1 MTATTDH
8 RGSRV
13 FFVLLGGPLAAVLI
27 IVGAFAITGTL
38 ARQTESAQLA
48 FVDTIDRIQIDLTN
62 GSVTLRAGELS
73 HVTGER
79 VLTRGLQNPAFSERV
94 DGRTLYIEA
103 TCFPL
108 GNTWCDVSYVL
119 DIPSS
124 VDVSVDTG
132 LGSIRISDLDGSA
145 DLSSATGTITVED
158 ASGPLRLDSGAG
170 SIEGSGLT
178 SSTVLASTG
187 AGSVA
192 LTFAAPP
199 KLVDADA
206 GAGSVDVELPRDGTT
221 YRVDQVPSDTNI
233 RVAVSTDPASDR
245 VLRLESGAGSVSVH
259 YPEA

>member
-1 MTATTDH
+1 MTTTTDH

-13 FFVLLGGPLAAVLI
+13 FFVLLGAPLVAVFIL
-27 IVGAFAITGTL
+27 VGAFAITGTL
-38 ARQTESAQLA
+38 ARQTESAPLA
-48 FVDTIDRIQIDLTN
+48 FADTIERIQIDLSN
-62 GSVTLRAGELS
+62 GSVTLRGGE
-73 HVTGER
+73 VAQVAGER
-79 VLTRGLQNPAFSERV
+79 VVTRGLQNPAFSERV
-94 DGRTLYIEA
+94 EGRTLYIES
-103 TCFPL
+103 TCFPI

-124 VDVSVDTG
+124 VDVSVDTA
-132 LGSIRISDLDGSA
+132 LGSIRVSDLDGTA
-145 DLSSATGTITVED
+145 DLSSATGSIVVED

-170 SIEGSGLT
+170 SIEGTRLT

-199 KLVDADA
+199 QLVDADA

-233 RVAVSTDPASDR
+233 RVAVSTDPSSNR
-245 VLRLESGAGSVSVH
+245 VLRLQSGAGSVSVH